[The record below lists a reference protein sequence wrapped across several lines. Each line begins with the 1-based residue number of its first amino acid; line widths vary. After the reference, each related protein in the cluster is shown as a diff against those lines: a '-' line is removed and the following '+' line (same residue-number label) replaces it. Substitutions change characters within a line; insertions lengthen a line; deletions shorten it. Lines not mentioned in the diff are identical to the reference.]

1 MSRPEILFPLFADL
15 ETLEGVG
22 PKTAQNLGHM
32 GISAPR
38 DLLFTLPH
46 TGVDRA
52 LQDTVEG
59 AALPTTLTVKVTVG
73 AHHPARNRGGAYRIH
88 VEDAQTSFQ
97 LVFFHGRSDYLNKV
111 LPTGSTRIVSGKV
124 ELFDGIANMVH
135 PDHILP
141 VEEAGGIPPFEPVY
155 PLTAG
160 VTQKTMFKASRSA
173 LDRVPELA
181 EWIDPGQLT
190 KEKWPDFSTA
200 LKTVHMPAGQGDLSP
215 DSRRAHPTGL

>member
-22 PKTAQNLGHM
+22 PKTAQNMGGLGVTT
-32 GISAPR
+32 PR

-46 TGVDRA
+46 TGIDRTIRESI
-52 LQDTVEG
+52 QG
-59 AALPTTLTVKVTVG
+59 AALPTTLTVKVKVG
-73 AHHPARNRGGAYRIH
+73 AHVPARGRGGAYRIH
-88 VEDAQTSFQ
+88 VEDSETSFQ

-111 LPTGSTRIVSGKV
+111 LPTGAERVVSGRV

-141 VEEAGGIPPFEPVY
+141 VEEAGDIPTYEPVY

-160 VTQKTMFKASRSA
+160 VTQKTMFKATRAALSR
-173 LDRVPELA
+173 
-181 EWIDPGQLT
+181 
-190 KEKWPDFSTA
+190 
-200 LKTVHMPAGQGDLSP
+200 MPAFDE
-215 DSRRAHPTGL
+215 